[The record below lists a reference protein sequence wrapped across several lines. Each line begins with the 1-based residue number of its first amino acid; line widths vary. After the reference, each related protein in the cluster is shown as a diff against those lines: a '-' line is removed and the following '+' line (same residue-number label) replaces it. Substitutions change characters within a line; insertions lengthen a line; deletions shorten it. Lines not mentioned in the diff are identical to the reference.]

1 MRRRLV
7 RRARRVAF
15 GFLKP
20 LLQSSDLA
28 RQPVDLN
35 PLRGDRLVQR
45 LDGHILIGQPHFQR
59 VDALVQCVDIIHG
72 SHR

>member
-1 MRRRLV
+1 M
-7 RRARRVAF
+7 AF
-15 GFLKP
+15 SFPQALF
-20 LLQSSDLA
+20 QFSDLP

-45 LDGHILIGQPHFQR
+45 LDSYVLISQAHLQSVDPFVHR
-59 VDALVQCVDIIHG
+59 VDITHA

>member
-1 MRRRLV
+1 M
-7 RRARRVAF
+7 AF
-15 GFLKP
+15 SFPQALF
-20 LLQSSDLA
+20 QFSDLP

-45 LDGHILIGQPHFQR
+45 LDGYVLICQAHLQR
-59 VDALVQCVDIIHG
+59 VDPLVQCVDITHG